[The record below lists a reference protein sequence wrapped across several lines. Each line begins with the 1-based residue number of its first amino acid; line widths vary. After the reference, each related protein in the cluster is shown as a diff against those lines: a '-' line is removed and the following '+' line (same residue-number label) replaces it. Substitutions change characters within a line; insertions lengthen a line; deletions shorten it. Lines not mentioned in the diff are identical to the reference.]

1 VEAERS
7 RLESIQRHENEPQR
21 SFDNAASP
29 RRQPILGQRKRFLVH
44 RPTQLRAAMIVSG
57 VALLLVSLLNFGL
70 HAARSHATAAIS
82 KDAPELVS
90 MLEAQNRFEL
100 ILGIAASLVFLAGI
114 FVVTILETH
123 KTAGAA
129 FHIGREMERVRDGL
143 YGIRVQLRRGDNL
156 RDIEAVFNDMSH
168 VLAERAT
175 VDVQELEH
183 AASVADRVST
193 PMEAHDLARTLRE
206 MADERRRLT
215 TGMLE
220 RRS

>member
-1 VEAERS
+1 MEAQRS
-7 RLESIQRHENEPQR
+7 RVESIRPHENGPHPSLESELL
-21 SFDNAASP
+21 P

-44 RPTQLRAAMIVSG
+44 RPTQLRAALIVSA

-70 HAARSHATAAIS
+70 HAARTQATAAIS
-82 KDAPELVS
+82 RDAPELVS

-156 RDIEAVFNDMSH
+156 RDVETVFNDMSQ

-183 AASVADRVST
+183 AASVADRIST
-193 PMEAHDLARTLRE
+193 PLEAHELAETLRD
-206 MADERRRLT
+206 MADEHRRLT
-215 TGMLE
+215 TGVIT
-220 RRS
+220 RRN

>member
-1 VEAERS
+1 
-7 RLESIQRHENEPQR
+7 L
-21 SFDNAASP
+21 
-29 RRQPILGQRKRFLVH
+29 
-44 RPTQLRAAMIVSG
+44 IVSA

-70 HAARSHATAAIS
+70 HAARTQATEVIS
-82 KDAPELVS
+82 RDAPELVS

-156 RDIEAVFNDMSH
+156 RDVETVFNDMSQ

-183 AASVADRVST
+183 AASIADRIST
-193 PMEAHDLARTLRE
+193 PLEAHELAETLRD

-215 TGMLE
+215 TGVIT
-220 RRS
+220 RRN